1 MRSLFFVA
9 SVTDGWEWGG
19 SEMDIFRLETRPLG
33 Y

>member
-9 SVTDGWEWGG
+9 SVTDGWKRGG
-19 SEMDIFRLETRPLG
+19 SEMDILWLETRPLG